1 MNQNDFPRSMGGYG
15 EGECERKRSS
25 WMRCGAEVAA
35 TRHQRGEIFK
45 KYLEKRSVDIKKKDA
60 LIP

>member
-1 MNQNDFPRSMGGYG
+1 MGGYG